1 MQLQLCPWLCSSSV
15 QLYSASMDSV
25 IEVSVPLHL
34 ASIYLQSDLNAR
46 PLRRTL
52 APTTGNNVR
61 SRSTRI
67 FPMEEHIFPLIFDY
81 LIFEERREKAKRKKV
96 GCARNV
102 WVEVRKLYLI
112 WESAHSTMRILHS
125 FSNFLGRKKTFYQ
138 FSIRGKEGEDEG
150 KDRIEKCTE
159 GVKKLCLANMSI
171 NM

>member
-1 MQLQLCPWLCSSSV
+1 MCRILVQRDSSYIDSRAGSRAKCSCNSAPGSVPAV

-81 LIFEERREKAKRKKV
+81 LIFEERREKTKGKKV
-96 GCARNV
+96 EWILCARN
-102 WVEVRKLYLI
+102 R
-112 WESAHSTMRILHS
+112 
-125 FSNFLGRKKTFYQ
+125 GTF
-138 FSIRGKEGEDEG
+138 E
-150 KDRIEKCTE
+150 
-159 GVKKLCLANMSI
+159 
-171 NM
+171 